1 MLPDRWFHIGEM
13 VKLKKQINIWR
24 NEDMLIRVANMGDM
38 ENLRR
43 LYSEL
48 EIDAVK
54 YQPEHFVVGYRDDDF
69 FNSIFESSNQDILVA
84 EIDGT
89 VVGFSH
95 VMILRQKNITC
106 LKPQTAVYIQD
117 MDVLECERSKGIG
130 TFLIDAAKEYGKKR
144 GADFI
149 RTEVF
154 PQNIT
159 GMRFYERNGFC
170 EMMKTIECQL

>member
-1 MLPDRWFHIGEM
+1 
-13 VKLKKQINIWR
+13 
-24 NEDMLIRVANMGDM
+24 MLIRLANKDDI
-38 ENLRR
+38 EQLRH

-54 YQPEHFVVGYRDDDF
+54 YQPEHFVVGYRNNDF

-84 EIDGT
+84 EVDGT
-89 VVGFSH
+89 VIGFSH
-95 VMILRQKNITC
+95 VMILKQKNIVC

-130 TFLIDAAKEYGKKR
+130 TLLIDASKEYGKSR

-154 PQNIT
+154 PQNIN
-159 GMRFYERNGFC
+159 GMRFYQRNGFS

>member
-1 MLPDRWFHIGEM
+1 MI
-13 VKLKKQINIWR
+13 
-24 NEDMLIRVANMGDM
+24 IRVANMDDI
-38 ENLRR
+38 EELRH

-54 YQPEHFVVGYRDDDF
+54 YQPEHFVMGYRNDNF
-69 FNSIFESSNQDILVA
+69 FSSIFESGNQDILVA
-84 EIDGT
+84 EIDGI

-95 VMILRQKNITC
+95 VMILKQKNIAC

-117 MDVLECERSKGIG
+117 MDVLQCERSKGIG
-130 TFLIDAAKEYGKKR
+130 TLLINASKEYGKRR

-154 PQNIT
+154 PQNID
-159 GMRFYERNGFC
+159 GMRFYEKNGFC
-170 EMMKTIECQL
+170 EMMKTIECQLYLI

>member
-1 MLPDRWFHIGEM
+1 MISVLLI
-13 VKLKKQINIWR
+13 VKNRYWGDK
-24 NEDMLIRVANMGDM
+24 DMLIRLANMDDI
-38 ENLRR
+38 EQLRH

-54 YQPEHFVVGYRDDDF
+54 YQPEHFVVGYRNNDF

-84 EIDGT
+84 DVDGT
-89 VVGFSH
+89 VIGFSH
-95 VMILRQKNITC
+95 VMILKQKNIAC

-117 MDVLECERSKGIG
+117 MVVLECERSKGIG
-130 TFLIDAAKEYGKKR
+130 TLLIDASKEYGKRR

-154 PQNIT
+154 PKNID
-159 GMRFYERNGFC
+159 GMRFYERSGFS